1 MCDFARPC
9 REIAAGSLL
18 KIFIKMKSNDVKC
31 REAMRRKT
39 LPIRELEKVWLTS
52 AEVKA
57 WLDCSDEFLAK
68 LREEAKIAYAQIGG
82 KFYHESASILLMFEK
97 YKVPAA
103 LN

>member
-1 MCDFARPC
+1 MATSDY
-9 REIAAGSLL
+9 
-18 KIFIKMKSNDVKC
+18 VKC
-31 REAMRRKT
+31 KKALERKK

-57 WLDCSDEFLAK
+57 WLNCSDEFLTK
-68 LREEAKIAYAQIGG
+68 LRDEAKIAYAQIGG

-97 YKVPAA
+97 YKVPA

>member
-1 MCDFARPC
+1 MATSDF
-9 REIAAGSLL
+9 
-18 KIFIKMKSNDVKC
+18 VKC
-31 REAMRRKT
+31 KRALARKA

-57 WLDCSDEFLAK
+57 WLDCSDEFLTK

-97 YKVPAA
+97 YKVPAIY
-103 LN
+103 

>member
-1 MCDFARPC
+1 MATSDF
-9 REIAAGSLL
+9 
-18 KIFIKMKSNDVKC
+18 VKC
-31 REAMRRKT
+31 KRALARKK

-57 WLDCSDEFLAK
+57 WLDCSDEFLTS
-68 LREEAKIAYAQIGG
+68 LRNEAKIAYAQIGG

-97 YKVPAA
+97 YKIPA